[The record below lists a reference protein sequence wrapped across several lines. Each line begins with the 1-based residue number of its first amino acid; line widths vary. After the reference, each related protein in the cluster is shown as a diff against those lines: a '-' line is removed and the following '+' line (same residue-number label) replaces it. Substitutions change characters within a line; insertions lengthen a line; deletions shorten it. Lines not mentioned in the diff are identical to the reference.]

1 MGRQGIILIYNEI
14 NIHPLLIITQAALP
28 KRNESAV
35 LAIQPHQA
43 DQPSDGMDSLKTSS
57 TSATSGSG
65 GGLWRTLLIWG
76 AVVLIILILAAVAP
90 ICHYSRLRPFNFGVE
105 AHAPSQMV
113 QRLVGELKTFFNYYF
128 FFFNSDRPPR
138 GSLERERFI
147 EELEKRGELPVII
160 IATVSGLITFLLLFV
175 VILGTVCFFYKK
187 KRKEKQLKG
196 LQKAP
201 SEGTV
206 LFIFC
211 LYYFLIFF
219 PLVLCF
225 IYI

>member
-1 MGRQGIILIYNEI
+1 M
-14 NIHPLLIITQAALP
+14 P

-105 AHAPSQMV
+105 AAPQMV
-113 QRLVGELKTFFNYYF
+113 QRLVGELDFFLIIF
-128 FFFNSDRPPR
+128 FFF
-138 GSLERERFI
+138 FI
-147 EELEKRGELPVII
+147 
-160 IATVSGLITFLLLFV
+160 LIQTDLQEAAAPLS
-175 VILGTVCFFYKK
+175 
-187 KRKEKQLKG
+187 EKG
-196 LQKAP
+196 LSKNWKNVVNFR
-201 SEGTV
+201 SS
-206 LFIFC
+206 
-211 LYYFLIFF
+211 
-219 PLVLCF
+219 
-225 IYI
+225 

>member
-1 MGRQGIILIYNEI
+1 MRKTVRYFLIYNEI

-128 FFFNSDRPPR
+128 FFF
-138 GSLERERFI
+138 
-147 EELEKRGELPVII
+147 
-160 IATVSGLITFLLLFV
+160 LIQTDLQEAPLS
-175 VILGTVCFFYKK
+175 
-187 KRKEKQLKG
+187 EKG
-196 LQKAP
+196 LSKNWKNVVNFR
-201 SEGTV
+201 SS
-206 LFIFC
+206 
-211 LYYFLIFF
+211 
-219 PLVLCF
+219 
-225 IYI
+225 

>member
-1 MGRQGIILIYNEI
+1 MSSS
-14 NIHPLLIITQAALP
+14 ITQAALP

-105 AHAPSQMV
+105 THAPSQMV
-113 QRLVGELKTFFNYYF
+113 QRLVGELKTFF
-128 FFFNSDRPPR
+128 
-138 GSLERERFI
+138 
-147 EELEKRGELPVII
+147 
-160 IATVSGLITFLLLFV
+160 
-175 VILGTVCFFYKK
+175 
-187 KRKEKQLKG
+187 
-196 LQKAP
+196 
-201 SEGTV
+201 
-206 LFIFC
+206 
-211 LYYFLIFF
+211 
-219 PLVLCF
+219 
-225 IYI
+225 

>member
-1 MGRQGIILIYNEI
+1 M
-14 NIHPLLIITQAALP
+14 P

-105 AHAPSQMV
+105 AAPQMV
-113 QRLVGELKTFFNYYF
+113 QRLVGELDF
-128 FFFNSDRPPR
+128 
-138 GSLERERFI
+138 
-147 EELEKRGELPVII
+147 
-160 IATVSGLITFLLLFV
+160 
-175 VILGTVCFFYKK
+175 
-187 KRKEKQLKG
+187 
-196 LQKAP
+196 
-201 SEGTV
+201 
-206 LFIFC
+206 
-211 LYYFLIFF
+211 FLIIFF
-219 PLVLCF
+219 SF
-225 IYI
+225 SF

>member
-1 MGRQGIILIYNEI
+1 MSS
-14 NIHPLLIITQAALP
+14 ITQAALP

-43 DQPSDGMDSLKTSS
+43 DQPSDGMDSLKTS
-57 TSATSGSG
+57 TSATSGNTG
-65 GGLWRTLLIWG
+65 GPGGLWRTLLIWG

-90 ICHYSRLRPFNFGVE
+90 ICHYSRLRPFNFLGVE
-105 AHAPSQMV
+105 AAPQMV
-113 QRLVGELKTFFNYYF
+113 QRLVGELEDFFLIIFFFHFFNP
-128 FFFNSDRPPR
+128 DRPPR

-147 EELEKRGELPVII
+147 EELEKRGDLPVII

-201 SEGTV
+201 SEGTYRAQS
-206 LFIFC
+206 FT
-211 LYYFLIFF
+211 
-219 PLVLCF
+219 LVKEDLL
-225 IYI
+225 